1 MVIILMA
8 LWSLCAIYFTRLLTQ
23 RKMRAA
29 AISVVVLYVYLIAW
43 IYAIFILDAADLGF
57 SDAETRLSLLH
68 GSGIYHSF
76 VSLTSKMSV
85 IPLPILKAIVGVA
98 AMTITA
104 SFIVAF
110 HGIFEVSRE
119 IYRIVKKKNL
129 QIHHRTEWKVN
140 SYSAPVRRISII
152 RLYCRANC

>member
-1 MVIILMA
+1 MIIILIA

-29 AISVVVLYVYLIAW
+29 AISVAVLYVYLIAW

-57 SDAETRLSLLH
+57 TEKETQISLLH

-76 VSLTSKMSV
+76 VNLTSKMSV
-85 IPLPILKAIVGVA
+85 IPLPLLKAIVAVA
-98 AMTITA
+98 AMTLTA
-104 SFIVAF
+104 SIIVAF
-110 HGIFEVSRE
+110 HGIFEISRE
-119 IYRIVKKKNL
+119 IYRIVKKNRL
-129 QIHHRTEWKVN
+129 ETHHRTEWRIKP
-140 SYSAPVRRISII
+140 YSVLGRKIPII

>member
-1 MVIILMA
+1 MVIILIA

-29 AISVVVLYVYLIAW
+29 AISVAVLYVYLIAW
-43 IYAIFILDAADLGF
+43 IYAIFILDIADLGF

-76 VSLTSKMSV
+76 VQLNAKMSV
-85 IPLPILKAIVGVA
+85 IPLPLLKAIVGVA
-98 AMTITA
+98 AMTLTA
-104 SFIVAF
+104 SIIVAF
-110 HGIFEVSRE
+110 HGIFEISRE
-119 IYRIVKKKNL
+119 IYRIVKKKR
-129 QIHHRTEWKVN
+129 IEAHHRTEWKITT
-140 SYSAPVRRISII
+140 YSAPVRRISII

>member
-1 MVIILMA
+1 MIVILIA

-29 AISVVVLYVYLIAW
+29 AISVAVLYVYLIAW
-43 IYAIFILDAADLGF
+43 IYAIFILDIANLGF

-98 AMTITA
+98 AMTLTA
-104 SFIVAF
+104 SIIVAF
-110 HGIFEVSRE
+110 HGIFEISRE
-119 IYRIVKKKNL
+119 IYRIVKKKRL
-129 QIHHRTEWKVN
+129 ETHHRTGWKPKV
-140 SYSAPVRRISII
+140 YSAPVRRISII